1 MESFESVSIDGPERH
16 KVAGVTRSPSPPQA
30 VLLIVIGLLRFY
42 YNECKNA
49 ARSFQL
55 TKLKKPYELIDHL
68 ALHGAKFACVGR
80 RNSLR
85 RTLCAHPQEFIAN

>member
-1 MESFESVSIDGPERH
+1 MEFVESVSIDGAGRH
-16 KVAGVTRSPSPPQA
+16 KVPVVARSPSPAQP

-85 RTLCAHPQEFIAN
+85 RTLCTYPQEFIAN